1 LRRPPTQAIPRPEAQ
16 QNLAEKRIA
25 LDVSGA
31 INAANRGVR
40 RFFVLGV
47 ETVPGFR
54 YVVFATELANSR
66 ITHSNLNQHRTWNAW
81 PNVIGGVAV
90 PAVRAVRLATEKPHV
105 GRRRHW
111 RFRMA
116 S

>member
-47 ETVPGFR
+47 ETVRG
-54 YVVFATELANSR
+54 FATLSLPLNSQIRGVR
-66 ITHSNLNQHRTWNAW
+66 IPNLEC
-81 PNVIGGVAV
+81 VAE
-90 PAVRAVRLATEKPHV
+90 RD
-105 GRRRHW
+105 RRRCGSYS
-111 RFRMA
+111 A
-116 S
+116 SGSISD